1 MSAKKLKDNQELKK
15 SMISTEN
22 QSCQFEE
29 VQTNMSLDYQVSGGG
44 TTFAEGNQLRQVP
57 PSSYP
62 AGAVRHQVAKQSVT
76 PSSLMAGRQPSRG
89 HAIKTRNNMMQA
101 SKTVGGQHQKGRRA
115 EDQQYRV
122 NTNYDGH
129 GTYDV
134 ALDKG
139 ETSGLVQLPAYTP
152 NR

>member
-57 PSSYP
+57 PYSYP
-62 AGAVRHQVAKQSVT
+62 AGAVRHQVAK
-76 PSSLMAGRQPSRG
+76 
-89 HAIKTRNNMMQA
+89 
-101 SKTVGGQHQKGRRA
+101 
-115 EDQQYRV
+115 
-122 NTNYDGH
+122 
-129 GTYDV
+129 
-134 ALDKG
+134 
-139 ETSGLVQLPAYTP
+139 
-152 NR
+152 

>member
-44 TTFAEGNQLRQVP
+44 NTFAEGAIGNQLRQI
-57 PSSYP
+57 PSSSYHT
-62 AGAVRHQVAKQSVT
+62 GAVRHQVAKQSVT

-89 HAIKTRNNMMQA
+89 NANKTRNNMMQP
-101 SKTVGGQHQKGRRA
+101 SRTVGG
-115 EDQQYRV
+115 
-122 NTNYDGH
+122 
-129 GTYDV
+129 
-134 ALDKG
+134 
-139 ETSGLVQLPAYTP
+139 
-152 NR
+152 